1 MSVSLPEKKI
11 RVESTKSDNK
21 QVTTIYFKEVLVGTL
36 NYQKEDKESTLDY
49 RFSFLGFSLDGKI
62 SNKANKHNDYTDGI
76 LDMSMNMDAIFFKT
90 DLTVAFDYNL
100 ANKISIPVIDTSKAL
115 DYNEMTTEDK
125 EMMDKTLDDFKKSN
139 IGKILGLFDRED
151 ISDDL
156 LNNEI

>member
-1 MSVSLPEKKI
+1 
-11 RVESTKSDNK
+11 
-21 QVTTIYFKEVLVGTL
+21 
-36 NYQKEDKESTLDY
+36 
-49 RFSFLGFSLDGKI
+49 
-62 SNKANKHNDYTDGI
+62 
-76 LDMSMNMDAIFFKT
+76 MNMDAIFFKT
-90 DLTVAFDYNL
+90 DLTVGLDYNL

-125 EMMDKTLDDFKKSN
+125 EMMDKTLDNFKKSN

>member
-1 MSVSLPEKKI
+1 
-11 RVESTKSDNK
+11 
-21 QVTTIYFKEVLVGTL
+21 
-36 NYQKEDKESTLDY
+36 
-49 RFSFLGFSLDGKI
+49 
-62 SNKANKHNDYTDGI
+62 
-76 LDMSMNMDAIFFKT
+76 MDAIFFKT

-125 EMMDKTLDDFKKSN
+125 EMMDKTLDAFKKSN

-151 ISDDL
+151 ISDDS